1 MKHMTA
7 GELRGASL
15 VAIVSDVP
23 AGLRLQASSIEADL
37 GRWAR
42 GCSCGEVRS
51 VDRVAILSG
60 VGADGRTTGA
70 PLSLAID
77 NAAYA
82 TSLESEAPGQAA
94 VPRPGSG
101 DLCGLLAAD
110 ANDCRAVS
118 EGSSARAA
126 AALVA
131 ASSVAREFLADF
143 GVEIHSYVTRVGDVA
158 MREPAT
164 DFEGLAYTPLEIET
178 SRMRCPSP
186 QATRAMEEEVAAA
199 RAAGDTLGGQV
210 AVVAT
215 GVAAGMGDFRD
226 ANMVARLSRAA
237 FSASGVVGVSFGDA
251 HEISRRRGSAA
262 LDRIALGAEGF
273 VRATNLAGG
282 VEGGFTTGMPIA
294 MRIEIAPSPALRA
307 PMDSVDL
314 ETLVAAESTSAD
326 YSPCLVGGIAVA
338 IEANIA
344 FELASAYQ
352 EKFGGAAM
360 SDIHASFD
368 AYSRRLKLA
377 AR

>member
-15 VAIVSDVP
+15 VAIVDDVP
-23 AGLRLQASSIEADL
+23 AGLRLQANSIEADL

-51 VDRVAILSG
+51 VDRVAVLSG
-60 VGADGRTTGA
+60 ISAEGRTTGA
-70 PLSLAID
+70 PLTLAID

-82 TSLESEAPGQAA
+82 ASLSEEAPGQASI
-94 VPRPGSG
+94 PRPGSA
-101 DLCGLLAAD
+101 DLCGLLVAD
-110 ANDCRAVS
+110 ADDCRAVS
-118 EGSSARAA
+118 EGSSARAEA
-126 AALVA
+126 TLVA

-143 GVEIHSYVTRVGDVA
+143 GIEIHSYVTRVGDAA
-158 MREPAT
+158 MREAAA
-164 DFEGLAYTPLEIET
+164 DFEGFSYSPLEIET

-210 AVVAT
+210 AVVVT
-215 GVAAGMGDFRD
+215 GVAAGMGGFRE
-226 ANMVARLSRAA
+226 ANMAARLSRAA
-237 FSASGVVGVSFGDA
+237 YCAQGVTGVSFGDA
-251 HEISRRRGSAA
+251 REVSRRRGSAA
-262 LDRIALGAEGF
+262 HDVIALGEGGF
-273 VRATNLAGG
+273 GRASNLAGG
-282 VEGGFTTGMPIA
+282 IEGGFTTGMPIV
-294 MRIEIAPSPALRA
+294 MRAEVAPSPALQT
-307 PMDSVDL
+307 PVDSIDL
-314 ETLVAAESTSAD
+314 ETLAKAESSSID
-326 YSPCLVGGIAVA
+326 YSPCLVGGVAVA

-360 SDIHASFD
+360 SDIHAAFD
-368 AYSRRLKLA
+368 AYTRRLRLA